1 MDNKDVIKGHIKD
14 LSLRTY
20 NNEYITHTNFLGL
33 SEMSDALE
41 AIRLGGGNTEVK
53 SFNGVN
59 YCIYGGCENAERN
72 ILFFLPYYINEET
85 FMERSEYSGEI
96 ISCIEVSAI
105 NDKFADTLTHRDYL
119 GALMNIG
126 IERDIIGDIIVNS
139 SDHKAYIF
147 VMKSMAQ
154 TIVSELIRIKHTSVK
169 CDLVPNNKCNFS
181 VNFKEVEG
189 SVASTRLD
197 AVIAFVYHLSRN
209 EVKELISKE
218 RVFVEWKAAFSGGY
232 TLKEMSRV
240 SVRGYGK
247 FKFVKSQGQ
256 TRKGR
261 IIISVQ
267 IYQ

>member
-72 ILFFLPYYINEET
+72 ILFFLPYCINEET
-85 FMERSEYSGEI
+85 FMESSEYSGEI

-119 GALMNIG
+119 GALMNLG
-126 IERDIIGDIIVNS
+126 IKRELLGDIILCGKDAYLFCL
-139 SDHKAYIF
+139 DHIADYIKDSLLSLCNIEDISL
-147 VMKSMAQ
+147 VDRN
-154 TIVSELIRIKHTSVK
+154 VYPEL
-169 CDLVPNNKCNFS
+169 
-181 VNFKEVEG
+181 
-189 SVASTRLD
+189 
-197 AVIAFVYHLSRN
+197 
-209 EVKELISKE
+209 
-218 RVFVEWKAAFSGGY
+218 
-232 TLKEMSRV
+232 
-240 SVRGYGK
+240 
-247 FKFVKSQGQ
+247 
-256 TRKGR
+256 
-261 IIISVQ
+261 
-267 IYQ
+267 